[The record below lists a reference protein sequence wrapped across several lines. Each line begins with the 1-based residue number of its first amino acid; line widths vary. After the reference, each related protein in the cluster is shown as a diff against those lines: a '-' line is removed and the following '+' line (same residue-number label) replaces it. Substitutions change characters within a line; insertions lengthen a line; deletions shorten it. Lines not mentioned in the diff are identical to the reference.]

1 MPKVA
6 NRLTDESSA
15 FGITLA
21 LPTKSNGFRLPAKPA
36 MKSAFNRAEMR
47 NVMPTSVLNKAA
59 RKRICGVST
68 GTAVV
73 FVALV
78 VLLPGCSRRFWRIQA
93 DKDTYDAISQ
103 KLNDPHWQLPRI
115 GLTPDRRSRFYD
127 PYDPDCAPLP
137 PDDPAAH
144 RIMHCVSGRQ
154 GYEKWHCFGDTLS
167 VENPEWLQQY
177 LGMRSP
183 DPSKHHSEVNIPKI
197 TLKDGVEL
205 TYIHSRE
212 YQTQLE
218 DIYLRGLDLTL
229 QQFNFG
235 TRFIVGG
242 RQNSIGGGVFRS
254 NRIFGGPDTQSLGF
268 GTGVTQQLSSGT
280 QLSLEILNSITWRNG
295 DQTASPLAVGWRITQ
310 PLLRQA
316 GRKVVLEELTQ
327 TERNL
332 LYEVRDVA
340 RFRQTLFSNV
350 ASDYLQLQRQTQLIR
365 NQLDNIKRLEEQIKI
380 GQAEDQSLRSNV
392 GADLKEL
399 PADFQIP
406 EALQGKLSYTDRL
419 QWKGRS
425 MSEEEKQLLLS
436 LSDDN
441 RYQAAVQELIRFR
454 TTRVN
459 SLGVQQLITQLNTA
473 QNRLASLQNQLAS
486 QLDAYKIRLGLPPD
500 VEITVDN
507 SFLSRFELIDYE
519 LISLV
524 DEMKEIQELEGLTL
538 IPEGEDVVA
547 VDTLRGYVD
556 AISVFRDR
564 VRQRAIEEV
573 KEDFG
578 PIREILSQTSDE
590 KLTNPSGRSF
600 RTVEERQRVIKA
612 VAEDM
617 DRFQLNQQDFERWSR
632 ALDMLQALV
641 HHPKAATLT
650 TVLDKDGD
658 MLISELELP
667 EAWEDLPPSAS
678 LKSTDKLDDETM
690 LLQIRSGVM
699 TLRERLLQVV
709 QGQEVVQAG
718 LRVETVD
725 LNAFSLDGR
734 EDVPTIAETV
744 NLGIQYRHDLMN
756 TRAAVMDA
764 RRQVEIQANAL
775 KAQLDLDVSG
785 NLVDTG
791 GLNDDLTVS
800 LDFKT
805 PIDQVSDRNAYNR
818 AQISYQRAKRE
829 YMSQE
834 DTVKQQIR
842 NGWRQLKVSAEQLEI
857 DRQTVRNA
865 ALQYDNI
872 ATSPSQNDNLSLLRA
887 LDTLLGAQ
895 NALVN
900 DWITYETTRLN
911 IFRDMGIMNIDQTG
925 VWQDT
930 FYQSSDGQVPGDVG
944 PSTILEVV
952 PMDFDNSALQP
963 NEMLAEPLNMV
974 APPAENPAQ

>member
-1 MPKVA
+1 MP
-6 NRLTDESSA
+6 TC
-15 FGITLA
+15 
-21 LPTKSNGFRLPAKPA
+21 LPTRTP
-36 MKSAFNRAEMR
+36 
-47 NVMPTSVLNKAA
+47 
-59 RKRICGVST
+59 RKRTCGVST
-68 GTAVV
+68 GTAIL
-73 FVALV
+73 FAALI
-78 VLLPGCSRRFWRIQA
+78 VLIPGCSRRFWRLQA

-144 RIMHCVSGRQ
+144 QIMHCVSGRK

-177 LGMRSP
+177 LGMRTP
-183 DPSKHHSEVNIPKI
+183 DPTKHHSEVNIPKV

-218 DIYLRGLDLTL
+218 EVYLRGLDLTL

-242 RQNSIGGGVFRS
+242 RQNSIGGGLFRS
-254 NRIFGGPDTQSLGF
+254 NRIFGGPDNQSLGF
-268 GTGVTQQLSSGT
+268 GTGVTQRLSSGT

-295 DQTASPLAVGWRITQ
+295 DQNASPISAGWRITQ

-340 RFRQTLFSNV
+340 RFRQTLFSSV
-350 ASDYLQLQRQTQLIR
+350 ASDYLRLQQQAQLIR

-380 GQAEDQSLRSNV
+380 GQADDQVIRSTV
-392 GADLKEL
+392 WGDLAEE
-399 PADFQIP
+399 PADFQVP
-406 EALQGKLSYTDRL
+406 EALQGKLSFKGNRL
-419 QWKGRS
+419 LWFGRTIT
-425 MSEEEKQLLLS
+425 EEEKELVLS

-441 RYQAAVQELIRFR
+441 RYQAAAQEMIRFR
-454 TTRVN
+454 NLQAN
-459 SLGVQQLITQLNTA
+459 SLGVQQLITQLNNA
-473 QNRLASLQNQLAS
+473 QNRLASLQNQLDS

-500 VEITVDN
+500 VRIDIDN
-507 SFLSRFELIDYE
+507 SFLSRFELIDND
-519 LISLV
+519 LLTLV
-524 DEMKEIQELEGLTL
+524 DDLKAIQEQQGEQLLPEDENAVPLE
-538 IPEGEDVVA
+538 E
-547 VDTLRGYVD
+547 LRRYVKN
-556 AISVFRDR
+556 ISALRDR
-564 VRQRAIEEV
+564 VREKAIEDV
-573 KEDFG
+573 RADFG
-578 PIREILSQTSDE
+578 PIREILSKTSDE
-590 KLTNPSGRSF
+590 NLTNASGRSF
-600 RTVEERQRVIKA
+600 RSVQERQRVIKA

-617 DRFQLNQQDFERWSR
+617 ERFQLNQRDFERWSR
-632 ALDMLQALV
+632 ALDMLSSLVNDPQAD
-641 HHPKAATLT
+641 KLT
-650 TVLDKDGD
+650 SVLDTDND
-658 MLISELELP
+658 MAISKSELP
-667 EAWEDLPPSAS
+667 DGWEDLPPSNT
-678 LKSTDKLDDETM
+678 LMPTDKLDDASM

-718 LRVETVD
+718 LRVETVE
-725 LNAFSLDGR
+725 LNSFSLDGR
-734 EDVPTIAETV
+734 DDLPSIAETV
-744 NLGIQYRHDLMN
+744 KLGIQYRHDLMN

-764 RRQVEIQANAL
+764 RREVEIRANAL
-775 KAQLDLDVSG
+775 KARLDLDVSG

-805 PIDQVSDRNAYNR
+805 PIDQVTERNAYNR
-818 AQISYQRAKRE
+818 AQIAYQRAKRD
-829 YMSQE
+829 YMAQE
-834 DTVKQQIR
+834 DQVKQQIR
-842 NGWRQLKVSAEQLEI
+842 NGWRQLRVSAEQLEI

-872 ATSPSQNDNLSLLRA
+872 ATSPNQNDNLSLLRA

-911 IFRDMGIMNIDQTG
+911 IFRDMGIMNIDQG
-925 VWQDT
+925 GLWQDP
-930 FYQSSDGQVPGDVG
+930 FYQSSEDPGAGDVG
-944 PSTILEVV
+944 PATILEVV
-952 PMDFDNSALQP
+952 PMDFDNSNLPA
-963 NEMLAEPLNMV
+963 NEIAAEPINMN
-974 APPAENPAQ
+974 APPEENPAQ